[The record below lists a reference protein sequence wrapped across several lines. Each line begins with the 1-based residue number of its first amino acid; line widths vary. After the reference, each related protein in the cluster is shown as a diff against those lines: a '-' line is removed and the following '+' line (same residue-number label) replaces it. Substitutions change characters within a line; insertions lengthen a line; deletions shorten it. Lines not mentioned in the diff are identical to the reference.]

1 MAAKSSKHLN
11 ASLFFNKGDRL
22 EIFASDIL
30 GAGLEY
36 NALCVCDKVQLLK
49 TNAGMQ
55 EEAAT
60 EEQTGK

>member
-1 MAAKSSKHLN
+1 MT
-11 ASLFFNKGDRL
+11 FFRGWIGIQR
-22 EIFASDIL
+22 ACVCV
-30 GAGLEY
+30 
-36 NALCVCDKVQLLK
+36 CVCDKVQLLK